1 MFYVNGI
8 LDTDTYTVVDTS
20 TKTEINMHKQ
30 DLLEF
35 TKKNHIEGVSKNGN
49 ITFYKSVEDIIA
61 RYAMRCKMSNTPC
74 LDLMHITSDSDI
86 SKYDKFIESSE
97 LIKIGDIIAVLPEEL
112 WSEVK
117 TVTIPNF
124 VTVIG
129 VSAFERCKKLTTI
142 TIPSAVRV
150 IDKNAFHSCSSLKT
164 IKYAGVS
171 QLEYIAKS
179 AFCGC
184 GIEVLTLPVSLKVI
198 SDTAFSHCESLR
210 TLTIPIGSALERLG
224 RSAFCDCTS
233 LMGLDL
239 SYVDSLR
246 TISSYAFYNC
256 CKLSGKVII
265 PRSVTS
271 LGVGIFANCV
281 SITSADILSDKLDS
295 IPDELFKGCNQLYRF
310 HCNSEI
316 KTIGKQAFMSC
327 DLSASFSL
335 LRSESLVS
343 ISEEAFKY
351 AILGKYI
358 VVFGSNLKHIS
369 DEAFAYSSVKHVAL
383 PDSLES
389 LGASVFKGCTD
400 LISVT
405 IPCAIDIPDYCFSGC
420 SRLSGVAF
428 NENTKVLGD
437 SAFKDCVSL
446 YSLILP
452 NSVQKIGSDCFD
464 YCECLECVVIPS
476 GVTKI
481 SWSLFYGCENL
492 KYVIQHK
499 GTIFDVPP
507 NIELSYEVI
516 YLEGEYKGISSR
528 LKFVLSKSDNK
539 YMLYTALTGLKTEV
553 DEEYLIR
560 NASEIQGVTVRDGK
574 ISSLALY
581 SSVEDFLARYKMRA
595 KLCGLD
601 HFDFKISK
609 STGIIATAWTSL
621 TEDSLSVPDFVDS
634 LDGDGFKNLSSTLK
648 HITLSKSLRRIEPY
662 TFGGCYMLESIEIP
676 EGVTSIGNNAF
687 FDCTNLRSVSLPDG
701 LLDIDSSAFFL
712 CRNLESVTIPDSVK
726 TLGTEVFQGC
736 SNLESVYLG
745 SSIEEIP
752 DSAFKY
758 CSCLSDINSL
768 SHIRRIQQEAF
779 YDCASL
785 KSICLSDSLL
795 TIQDRAFACSGLLS
809 VDVPASLQFFGKAVF
824 RSSDLTTATVGVYDG
839 EGLDYIPESA
849 FSDCKCLTQ
858 VTLGDSIREIFDN
871 AFSGCVDLVQVIGS
885 QNTMLTD
892 VDDYAFNGCAKLQ
905 DSALFKSLDHVGKG
919 AFEGTNVSL

>member
-1 MFYVNGI
+1 MFYVNSI
-8 LDTDTYTVVDTS
+8 LDTDTYVVVDTF
-20 TKTEINMHKQ
+20 TKTKINMHKQ

-35 TKKNHIEGVSKNGN
+35 TKKNHVEGVSKNGN
-49 ITFYKSVEDIIA
+49 ITFYKSAEDIIA
-61 RYAMRCKMSNTPC
+61 RYTMRCKMSNTLC
-74 LDLMHITSDSDI
+74 LDLKHITSDSDI
-86 SKYDKFIESSE
+86 LEYGKLNKNSE
-97 LIKIGDIIAVLPEEL
+97 LIKIGDIIAVLSEEL
-112 WSEVK
+112 RSEVK

-129 VSAFERCKKLTTI
+129 VSAFERCRGLTTI

-150 IDKNAFHSCSSLKT
+150 IDKNAFYGCSSLKT

-179 AFCGC
+179 AFCSC
-184 GIEVLTLPVSLKVI
+184 GIEALTLPVSLRVI
-198 SDTAFSHCESLR
+198 SDTAFSHCELLR

-224 RSAFCDCTS
+224 QSAFCDCTS

-271 LGVGIFANCV
+271 LGVGVFANCV
-281 SITSADILSDKLDS
+281 SITSADILVDKLDS
-295 IPDELFKGCNQLYRF
+295 IPDELFKGCNRLSRV
-310 HCNSEI
+310 HCDNEI

-335 LRSESLVS
+335 LKSKSLVS

-351 AILGKYI
+351 ATLDKYS

-369 DEAFAYSSVKHVAL
+369 DEAFAYSSVRYVAL

-389 LGASVFKGCTD
+389 MGVSVFKGCTD

-405 IPCAIDIPDYCFSGC
+405 MPCAIDIPDYCFSGC
-420 SRLSGVAF
+420 SRLSDVVF

-437 SAFKDCVSL
+437 SAFEECSSL
-446 YSLILP
+446 HSLILP
-452 NSVQKIGSDCFD
+452 NSVQKIGSSCFD

-476 GVTKI
+476 GVTKV

-499 GTIFDVPP
+499 DTVFDAPP
-507 NIELSYEVI
+507 NIELSCEVI

-528 LKFVLSKSDNK
+528 LKFILCKNGNN
-539 YMLYTALTGLKTEV
+539 YILYTALTGLETEV
-553 DEEYLIR
+553 DKKYLIR
-560 NASEIQGVTVRDGK
+560 NASEIQGVTVRDGE
-574 ISSLALY
+574 ISSLAFY

-601 HFDFKISK
+601 HFNYRISK
-609 STGIIATAWTSL
+609 TKGIIANAWTNL

-634 LDGDGFKNLSSTLK
+634 LDGGGFKNLSSTLK
-648 HITLSKSLRRIEPY
+648 HITLSKSLRRIEPH
-662 TFGGCYMLESIEIP
+662 TFSGCYMLESIEIP
-676 EGVTSIGNNAF
+676 EGVTSIGSGAF
-687 FDCTNLRSVSLPDG
+687 LDCANLRSVSLPSS
-701 LLDIDSSAFFL
+701 LLDIGSSAFYI
-712 CRNLESVTIPDSVK
+712 CRNLKSVVIPDSVK
-726 TLGTEVFQGC
+726 TLGIDVFQGC
-736 SNLESVYLG
+736 TNLESVHLG

-758 CSCLSDINSL
+758 CSSLSDIDSL
-768 SHIRRIQQEAF
+768 SHIRWIQQEAF
-779 YDCASL
+779 YGCISL
-785 KSICLSDSLL
+785 KSVEFSDSLL
-795 TIQDRAFACSGLLS
+795 VLQDEAFGRSGLLS
-809 VDVPASLQFFGKAVF
+809 VDVPASLHTFGKAVF
-824 RSSDLTTATVGVYDG
+824 RDSDLTTAIVGVG

-858 VTLGDSIREIFDN
+858 VTLGDSIREIFPN
-871 AFSGCVDLVQVIGS
+871 AFGGCVNLVQIVGS

-905 DSALFKSLDHVGKG
+905 DSALFKALDRVGKG